1 MKKNQKKQFSKLIYL
16 GILLIGLCQFN
27 RANAQ
32 ALTGVKTI
40 PGNYATIQAA
50 VADLNTNGVGTGG
63 VIFNIAAGY
72 TEVLTV
78 PIVVSATGTAANQ
91 IIFQKSGS
99 GANPLITSFVGSQLA
114 SSITG
119 IDIMWSFVG
128 SDYVTINQINLV
140 EAAANATPTTQ
151 MEVGIGFYKASGTD
165 GTNNNTVQNC
175 TITLNRNNNTT
186 STGPRANATGSVGI
200 EVMACTPTAVGTTIT
215 VTSVAGTSSNNKFYG
230 NTIQNVN
237 FGISL
242 GGFAAPSP
250 YNLADLNNDIGGT
263 SLATGNTII
272 NFGGG
277 VGATTQ
283 CGAVYIHNQWSFN
296 ISFNTVNN
304 NNGSGIN
311 HPVTN
316 RGIWL
321 FASSVGA
328 SCNINSNRI
337 TISGGVSTSSIDW
350 CLDFEMAQSGANGN
364 IININN
370 NQFLNCN
377 KTAAS
382 TVAFT
387 AIWLNTAASTVNC
400 NNNNIYGFRYDGTG
414 TSQCILSQLG
424 GIGTLNINNNT
435 IDSTILGGAAAT
447 GTHHNIGVTAA
458 PLNTVNANG
467 NIVTRTYLNTIGTG
481 TKTLYGIFVSA
492 TLPTI
497 NINDNLVDSIT
508 RNGTTGGTTIGIYQ
522 ALGTNGTTTTTIKRN
537 IVRNFSI
544 SGTGATSTMYGIQTS
559 TGTIIC
565 DSNTIF
571 NLSCAKTTGTSA
583 LYGIYDISS
592 PNNEN
597 FNYNTIYNLTHSGT
611 GVLYGIYAFTTTG
624 VRNVSYNNIYNLTGG
639 GTVSGILQSSSV
651 PSIFNNKIYDLTTN
665 SATALVSGITITS
678 MTAGNARIYNNLIG
692 RLFAP
697 VSNGA
702 ATATVIGLN
711 ITSTTANTTLGIY
724 NNTIHLN
731 ATSTGAAFSSAGILH
746 TYNVT
751 TTTASL
757 DLRNNIV
764 VNNST
769 PNGTGTA
776 VAFRRTAST
785 DLNNYNTNSN
795 RNLFYAGT
803 PGTNNL
809 IYFDGTNSDQT
820 IAAYKAR
827 VAPRDSAS
835 VTENVNFTNINNGAL
850 NTFLGINSSITTE
863 IEGAGRNIA
872 GISTDYLNIIRAG
885 NLGYLGTSGAP
896 DLGALEGNYI
906 GLPANQMYYDSA
918 NADQILGVVPSGS
931 VNNRLLRVR
940 VYTQKGANALNA
952 TSFKLNSIGTTT
964 VANIT
969 NAKIF
974 YTGADSTFTA
984 PILFGTTV
992 SPSSSFY
999 ITGNRTLALGVN
1011 YFWVTYDI
1019 SNTAPSAN
1027 LVDAAVDSIT
1037 LSAVNYALINGNPF
1051 GNRTIQ
1057 APLIGNYN
1065 VGVGQT
1071 FQTITEAVNNLNL
1084 LGVSGPV
1091 TFVLKDAL
1099 YNSISG
1105 EFFPITFSSYNN
1117 SSLINKVT
1125 LRPDAGVSVRI
1136 ESNNGITTI
1145 DLNGVS
1151 NLFIDGRQGGTG
1163 SFTLG
1168 NNLIIANTGTLAPAV
1183 RFINDADSNQVIY
1196 TDLRANNATATGVAG
1211 AGVVNFGTTTGI
1223 NGNDFNTI
1231 KFCDIHEE
1239 INGNPLI
1246 GISSIGSA
1254 TTLATNNDFNTI
1266 DSCNIYNYFNAATA
1280 SAALYIGSNNGNW
1293 TINGNRFYQTAIRIQ
1308 TGATITNRVL
1318 WITPNTANLTSA
1330 SGFVITNNFIGGSDN
1345 LGNGNYL
1352 ITGATTH
1359 QFTAMDISVGL
1370 GTPTSIQNNTIT
1382 NLIDSTTQTASIAF
1396 LGINI
1401 VNGNVN
1407 CGTIQ
1412 GNLVGSRTTNGAI
1425 TLVTT
1430 STTTGGIICI
1440 RTGGGTNNTI
1450 NLANNI
1456 VSGIN
1461 LFGTTSTST
1470 PEFFGINLSGGTNVN
1485 ATNNMIG
1492 DTNLINSIQIV
1503 TTNPTSISTQRVSG
1517 IFANPGSG
1525 SPVYNITNNTVANFT
1540 NNYAAPGTHSSSTR
1554 GIVVIP
1560 TVTGTFTVTNNLVRN
1575 IASAT
1580 QTTAGGVNSALVGIA
1595 VNHTVGSTVLNNN
1608 IIHSLTL
1615 SNPTTTA
1622 AVQNAGMFYSTPASG
1637 NNFITRNFIH
1647 SLSLNSPN
1655 AAAAFITGMDIAA
1668 GNGIIANNIIRLG
1681 IDSAGLAI
1689 NTPCTYRGITK
1700 NSGSIGIYFNTVYIG
1715 GFGVTASNNRTFA
1728 FARTGA
1734 GTDDVRNN
1742 IFVNTRT
1749 SSSISSANLAV
1760 NLSSIT
1766 TLTMNF
1772 NVLNGDTVGMLGTT
1786 LYPNI
1791 GNWKS
1796 GSAVDVNSI
1805 SGLINFINETGDKNT
1820 VDLHIN
1826 STIPTPLEAYGT
1838 PLAFTGSDV
1847 DFDGQ
1852 TRSLLTPIDLGA
1864 DAGNFVPV
1872 DIAPPSISYT
1882 ALQNTLSTTNR
1893 NITANITDATGIN
1906 LTGTLR
1912 PRIYFKK
1919 FFAGTWNS
1927 AQGTLVSGT
1936 KTNSIW
1942 NFEINS
1948 STLGGLISDDS
1959 VYYYVVAQDSNLVSN
1974 LGSFPAGVEGTDVN
1988 TITIHPN
1995 AFGYKIIPSITG
2007 VFDVGA
2013 GQVFTTL
2020 TGTNGLFGYIN
2031 NAVVAGDI
2039 TIRITSDIEEPGTV
2053 GLNETVESGVGNYKI
2068 NIVPNAAVLRS
2079 LTGSFATANSAIIRL
2094 DGADRVKIDG
2104 SFLGS
2109 GKFIRI
2115 MNRVQG
2121 AATINL
2127 LNDAD
2132 NDTITSCIIEGI
2144 NNTVGMLNFFGTN
2157 KVGGTGNDSNAVIG
2171 CILKDTTGTISTSNI
2186 PNTGMFS
2193 QGTNGFG
2200 NDFNTFNNNEIINF
2214 GFNGVNLSTTSGD
2227 FWNITNNKF
2236 YQTITKNNTMVIVQ
2250 VNGGTGHNISGNSFG
2265 GSAPDRSGNAFVSS
2279 ASITGIA
2286 IATTVNTSSPFT
2298 INNNTFSN
2306 IAATGTTNFLKCVLI
2321 AGGTVNVTNNVFGGG
2336 VNAYDTLRNAGD
2348 GAIVELTGGNANVS
2362 NNLLSEYRYYAGS
2375 TVYRHIGIYT
2385 TGGTHNIIGNTIRN
2399 IEGNNATAT
2408 LGLYTLSG
2416 IYLNGGTNHIL
2427 RGNTISNIRNINTG
2441 TAAYLATGVMVVSA
2455 TTSTIERNRIFNI
2468 SAIGGGAGT
2477 SSPQVIGIY
2486 TSSTG
2491 HTYLNN
2497 QISIGSNTTLETR
2510 VSAIRNVTTTGT
2522 SDYFYNSIYVGG
2534 QTSGGANNSF
2544 GVERTAAGTVNL
2556 MNNIIYNGRTTLGTG
2571 FNYPIS
2577 STNTINAVNLVYNL
2591 LIANDTSRIALLGG
2605 VAQGWAALNTLY
2617 TTTYNTNWAERAS
2630 NVLANNLFIDT
2641 LVGNLGIVTS
2651 NPEAW
2656 YANGKGERITTVS
2669 GDFNNNTG
2677 VRSTTISGGAVD
2689 IGSVEF
2695 TPTSTPSIAFAD
2707 KTPAANDS
2715 TQFFFG
2721 SRMVAKAV
2729 WGSAGTLPSNVDLR
2743 YYSGVN
2749 PSNTIAN
2756 STFMNAYWDM
2766 QATGGSGYSYNL
2778 TLMQDSAVHG
2788 TIGDLAN
2795 LQVAKYAGTS
2805 TNWSKITATTVN
2817 NITGFMNANSSN
2829 TMGIFTGTN
2838 GVSNSLPVKL
2848 IALTASAK
2856 NNNVLVSWTTA
2867 SEENNKGF
2875 EVESSIDGN
2884 SFKMIGFVKG
2894 AINSNR
2900 LSNYNLVDA
2909 NAFVNNASNIIYY
2922 RLKQLDMDGKFTYS
2936 KVVSVN
2942 NNDNKAENVFEVFPN
2957 PFNTEFNIEVNAT
2970 EAGNATVE
2978 TIDLQGK
2985 VLVSKNFN
2993 TVNGLNTLN
3002 MTDLPSLNAGIYVV
3016 KVTVNGQTFVHKLV
3030 KN

>member
-16 GILLIGLCQFN
+16 GILLIGLFQFN

-50 VADLNTNGVGTGG
+50 VADLNINGVGTGG

-72 TEVLTV
+72 TEVLTA
-78 PIVVSATGTAANQ
+78 PIVVSATGTVTNQ
-91 IIFQKSGS
+91 IVFQKNGV

-114 SSITG
+114 SSNTG
-119 IDIMWSFVG
+119 IDIMWSFIG
-128 SDYVTINQINLV
+128 SDYVTINQINLI
-140 EAAANATPTTQ
+140 EAAANTTPTTQ
-151 MEVGIGFYKASGTD
+151 MEVGIGFYKVSGTD

-175 TITLNRNNNTT
+175 TITLNRNNNTA

-215 VTSVAGTSSNNKFYG
+215 VTSVAGASSNNKFYG

-250 YNLADLNNDIGGT
+250 YNLADLNNDIGGA
-263 SLATGNTII
+263 SLATGNNII

-277 VGATTQ
+277 VGATSQ

-304 NNGSGIN
+304 NNGSGVN

-321 FASSVGA
+321 FSSSVGA
-328 SCNINSNRI
+328 SCNINNNRI

-387 AIWLNTAASTVNC
+387 AIWLNTAATTVNC

-414 TSQCILSQLG
+414 TSQCILSQLA
-424 GIGTLNINNNT
+424 GIGTLNINNNN

-458 PLNTVNANG
+458 PLNTANMNG
-467 NIVTRTYLNTIGTG
+467 NIVTRTYLNTVGTG
-481 TKTLYGIFVSA
+481 TKTLYGVFISA

-508 RNGTTGGTTIGIYQ
+508 RNGTTGGTTIGILQ
-522 ALGTNGTTTTTIKRN
+522 ALGTNGTTTVTVKRN
-537 IVRNFSI
+537 IVRNLSI
-544 SGTGATSTMYGIQTS
+544 IGTGATSTMYGIQTT

-571 NLSCAKTTGTSA
+571 NLSCVKTTGISA
-583 LYGIYDISS
+583 LYGIYNFGS

-597 FNYNTIYNLTHSGT
+597 FNFNNVYNLTHNGT
-611 GVLYGIYAFTTTG
+611 GTLAGLFKNTATG
-624 VRNVSYNNIYNLTGG
+624 VRNVSNNNIYNLVGG
-639 GTVSGILQSSSV
+639 GAVVGISQTTSV
-651 PSIFNNKIYDLTTN
+651 PTVFNNKIYNLTTN
-665 SATALVSGITITS
+665 SATAAVSGINLVS
-678 MTAGNARIYNNLIG
+678 MTAGTAQIYNNIIG

-702 ATATVIGLN
+702 ATATVIGIN
-711 ITSTTANTTLGIY
+711 ITNAIASTTVGLY

-751 TTTASL
+751 ATTSSL
-757 DLRNNIV
+757 DMRNNIV

-785 DLNNYNTNSN
+785 DLNNFNIISN

-835 VTENVNFTNINNGAL
+835 VTENVNFTNITNGAL
-850 NTFLGINSSITTE
+850 NTFLGINSSIATE

-872 GISTDYLNIIRAG
+872 GITTDYLNLIRAG
-885 NLGYLGTSGAP
+885 NLGYIGTSGAP
-896 DLGALEGNYI
+896 DLGALEGNYT
-906 GLPANQMYYDSA
+906 GLSTNQMYFDSA
-918 NADQILGVVPSGS
+918 NADQVLGVLPSGS
-931 VNNRLLRVR
+931 INNRILRVR
-940 VYTQKGANALNA
+940 VYAQKGANALNT
-952 TSFKLNSIGTTT
+952 TSFKLNTLGTTS

-984 PILFGTTV
+984 PALFGTTT
-992 SPSSSFY
+992 SPSGSFY
-999 ITGNRTLALGVN
+999 VTGNRTLALGVN

-1019 SNTAPSAN
+1019 SNTAAAAN

-1037 LSAVNYALINGNPF
+1037 LNAVNYALINGDPS

-1057 APLIGNYN
+1057 APLNGNYN
-1065 VGVGQT
+1065 VGAGQT

-1091 TFVLKDAL
+1091 TFVLKDVL
-1099 YNSISG
+1099 YSTTSG
-1105 EFFPITFSSYNN
+1105 EIFPITFSSYNN
-1117 SSLINKVT
+1117 STLTNKVT
-1125 LRPDAGVSVRI
+1125 IRPDAGISARI
-1136 ESNNGITTI
+1136 ASNNGTATF

-1151 NLFIDGRQGGTG
+1151 NLVIDGRQGGTG
-1163 SFTLG
+1163 SFIFG

-1183 RFINDADSNQVIY
+1183 RFINDADSNQIIY
-1196 TDLRANNATATGVAG
+1196 TDLRANNATATGSAG
-1211 AGVVNFGTTTGI
+1211 AGVVNFGTTIGT
-1223 NGNDFNTI
+1223 NGNDFNSI
-1231 KFCDIHEE
+1231 RFCDIHEE
-1239 INGNPLI
+1239 TGGNPLI

-1254 TTLATNNDFNTI
+1254 VTVAANNDFNTI
-1266 DSCNIYNYFNAATA
+1266 DSCNIYNFFNATTATA
-1280 SAALYIGSNNGNW
+1280 GLYIGSNNGNW
-1293 TINGNRFYQTAIRIQ
+1293 TINGNRFYQTSTLTY
-1308 TGATITNRVL
+1308 TGAVTHRVM
-1318 WITPNTANLTSA
+1318 WITPNTGNLTSA
-1330 SGFVITNNFIGGSDN
+1330 SGFVITNNFIGGNNNFGTGS
-1345 LGNGNYL
+1345 YT
-1352 ITGATTH
+1352 ITGAV
-1359 QFTAMDISVGL
+1359 AYSLLGADLSVGI
-1370 GTPTSIQNNTIT
+1370 GSPTSVQNNI
-1382 NLIDSTTQTASIAF
+1382 
-1396 LGINI
+1396 INNI
-1401 VNGNVN
+1401 NGTFANTGSGVLVGLRVANGNVN
-1407 CGTIQ
+1407 IGNVLGNTI
-1412 GNLVGSRTTNGAI
+1412 GSGFTNSSIVLNTTVSGGGFI
-1425 TLVTT
+1425 GIQ
-1430 STTTGGIICI
+1430 TTGG
-1440 RTGGGTNNTI
+1440 NNVNISNTRI
-1450 NLANNI
+1450 SGIEIAGNTTTAAGEFFGMALSGANNI
-1456 VSGIN
+1456 
-1461 LFGTTSTST
+1461 T
-1470 PEFFGINLSGGTNVN
+1470 
-1485 ATNNMIG
+1485 ATNNIIG
-1492 DTNLINSIQIV
+1492 DTLMANSI
-1503 TTNPTSISTQRVSG
+1503 NHSSISATSTLASRMIG
-1517 IFANPGSG
+1517 IIINPLGG
-1525 SPVYNITNNTVANFT
+1525 TPIYN
-1540 NNYAAPGTHSSSTR
+1540 
-1554 GIVVIP
+1554 
-1560 TVTGTFTVTNNLVRN
+1560 VTNNIIAN
-1575 IASAT
+1575 INTNYSAT
-1580 QTTAGGVNSALVGIA
+1580 GAQAATTKGISVLPTINGTYTVSGNLIRNLSSASQTTSGGATTALGGIA
-1595 VNHTVGSTVLNNN
+1595 VNHSVGATVLNNN

-1615 SNPTTTA
+1615 THPSTTA
-1622 AVQNAGMFYSTPASG
+1622 AVQNAGIFYSTPASG
-1637 NNFITRNFIH
+1637 NNLITRNFIH
-1647 SLSLNSPN
+1647 SLSLISPN
-1655 AAAAFITGMDIAA
+1655 ASAAFITGMDIAA

-1749 SSSISSANLAV
+1749 SSSLSSANLAV
-1760 NLSSIT
+1760 NLSSNT
-1766 TLTMNF
+1766 ALTMNF

-1796 GSAVDVNSI
+1796 GSTVDVNSL

-1826 STIPTPLEAYGT
+1826 STIPSPLEAYGT
-1838 PLAFTGSDV
+1838 PVAFTGSDV

-1864 DAGNFVPV
+1864 DAGNFIPL
-1872 DIAPPSISYT
+1872 DIASPSISYI

-1893 NITANITDATGIN
+1893 TITATITDATGIY
-1906 LTGTLR
+1906 LTGALR

-1919 FFAGTWNS
+1919 FFTGTWNS

-1942 NFEINS
+1942 NFVINS

-2007 VFDVGA
+2007 VFDVGV
-2013 GQVFTTL
+2013 GQTFTTL
-2020 TGTNGLFGYIN
+2020 TGSTGLFGYIN

-2079 LTGSFATANSAIIRL
+2079 LTGNYNVFAAGLIRL
-2094 DGADRVKIDG
+2094 SGADRVKIDG
-2104 SFLGS
+2104 SFGGS
-2109 GKFIRI
+2109 GKYIRI
-2115 MNRVQG
+2115 MNRIQAG
-2121 AATINL
+2121 ASIDL

-2132 NDTITSCIIEGI
+2132 NDTITNCIIEGVT
-2144 NNTVGMLNFFGTN
+2144 NSVGMLNFFGTN
-2157 KVGGTGNDSNAVIG
+2157 KVGGTGNDSNAVVG
-2171 CILKDTTGTISTSNI
+2171 CIFKDTTGTISTSNI

-2193 QGTNGFG
+2193 QGTTGFG
-2200 NDFNTFNNNEIINF
+2200 NDFNTFSNNQIYNF
-2214 GFNGVNLSTTSGD
+2214 GFNGINLSSTSGD
-2227 FWNITNNKF
+2227 FWSITNNSF
-2236 YQTITKNNTMVIVQ
+2236 YQIITKNNGMTIIL

-2306 IAATGTTNFLKCVLI
+2306 IAATGTTNFLKCI
-2321 AGGTVNVTNNVFGGG
+2321 AVAAGTATISNNVFGGG

-2348 GAIVELTGGNANVS
+2348 GAIIELTGGTATVS
-2362 NNLLSEYRYYAGS
+2362 NNLLSDYRYYAGS

-2385 TGGTHNIIGNTIRN
+2385 TSGTHNIIGNTIRN

-2416 IYLNGGTNHIL
+2416 IYLNGGTNHIV

-2441 TAAYLATGVMVVSA
+2441 TAAYLAAGVMVVSA

-2486 TSSTG
+2486 TSSAG
-2491 HTYLNN
+2491 HTYLSN

-2571 FNYPIS
+2571 INYPLS
-2577 STNTINAVNLVYNL
+2577 STNTINAANLVYNL
-2591 LIANDTSRIALLGG
+2591 LIGSDTSRIALLGG

-2729 WGSAGTLPSNVDLR
+2729 WGSAGTLPSNVDVK

-2766 QATGGSGYSYNL
+2766 QATGGSGYSYDL

-2788 TIGDLAN
+2788 TIGNLAN
-2795 LQVAKYAGTS
+2795 LQVAKYAGTG
-2805 TNWSKITATTVN
+2805 TNWSKITATSVN
-2817 NITGFMNANSSN
+2817 NVTGFMNANSSN

-2894 AINSNR
+2894 AVNSNR
-2900 LSNYNLVDA
+2900 VSNYNLQDED
-2909 NAFVNNASNIIYY
+2909 AFVNNASNVIYY
-2922 RLKQLDMDGKFTYS
+2922 RLKQLDIDGKFTYS

-2942 NNDNKAENVFEVFPN
+2942 NESKAENVFEVFPN
-2957 PFNTEFNIEVNAT
+2957 PFNTEFNIVVNAT
-2970 EAGNATVE
+2970 EAGNAIVE

-2993 TVNGLNTLN
+2993 TVSGLNTLN
-3002 MTDLPSLNAGIYVV
+3002 MADVANLNTGIYVV